1 MPCGHVTPQPVHST
15 QEVHAVQVYRKVS
28 IPLRRYGVTLAKM
41 DGTDPASSELKR
53 RFGVNSFPTIK
64 LLWWGQVDERLSFA
78 VSMIRGEEDL
88 MVRSG
93 ARLQSHTHTR
103 PHAT

>member
-1 MPCGHVTPQPVHST
+1 M
-15 QEVHAVQVYRKVS
+15 QVYRKVS

-41 DGTDPASSELKR
+41 DGTDPASTELKR
-53 RFGVNSFPTIK
+53 RFKVDSFPTIK

-88 MVRSG
+88 LVRSG
-93 ARLQSHTHTR
+93 GGFTNARVRTHMPTWDTGLHER
-103 PHAT
+103 GEGRH